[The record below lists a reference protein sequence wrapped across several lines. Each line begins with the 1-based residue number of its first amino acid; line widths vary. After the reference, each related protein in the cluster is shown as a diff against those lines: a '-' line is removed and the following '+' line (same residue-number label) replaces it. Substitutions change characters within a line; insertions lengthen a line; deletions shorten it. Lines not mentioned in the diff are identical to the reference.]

1 MQRTGLAVLAVFL
14 VLTTSACAPLLIGG
28 AAVAVADEAVE
39 QDQGRRRAV
48 LIGEWAGLPT
58 LRSGKPGQSGWLR
71 WMIPVA
77 AARPSDVMM

>member
-39 QDQGRRRAV
+39 QDQG
-48 LIGEWAGLPT
+48 GDGLF
-58 LRSGKPGQSGWLR
+58 
-71 WMIPVA
+71 
-77 AARPSDVMM
+77 